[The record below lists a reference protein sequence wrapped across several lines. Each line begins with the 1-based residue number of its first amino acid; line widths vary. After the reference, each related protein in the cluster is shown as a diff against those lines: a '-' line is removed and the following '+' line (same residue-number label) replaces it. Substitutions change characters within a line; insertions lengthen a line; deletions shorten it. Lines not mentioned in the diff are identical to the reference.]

1 MCGLVYAHP
10 EPCSNDQPMINRK
23 KNKKRCRTSDLG
35 ESKWEKGL
43 YTVLMKQKGSRF
55 IIAAKSVECCV
66 FFGLRNLRYLLKS
79 LVINFR
85 SA

>member
-35 ESKWEKGL
+35 ESKCEKEL
-43 YTVLMKQKGSRF
+43 YSFDEAKG
-55 IIAAKSVECCV
+55 V
-66 FFGLRNLRYLLKS
+66 
-79 LVINFR
+79 
-85 SA
+85 